1 MTKHRDLE
9 RKESDRTFAPRKGLW
24 RRIKE
29 IALMDVAVLAKGI
42 DAEAVESIEER
53 LLAADF
59 GVPATLYLV
68 EEVETAARLGKLRT
82 EEDFRRLVRDR
93 IVALVD
99 HDGPDRQLARAEVP
113 PSVILLV
120 GVNGVGKTTTMAR
133 LARRFLAEGERP
145 LLAAADTF
153 RAGAIEQVATWGERL
168 GVPMVAGKPKGD
180 PAAVVYDAI
189 AAARA
194 RGASVILVDTA
205 GRLHTQGDLMEE
217 LAKVVR
223 VAGQALPGAP
233 HETLLVLDATT
244 GQNALVQA
252 RTFAAK
258 LPLTGL
264 VVCKLDGTARG
275 GVVVAVR
282 REVGVPVKFVGLGEG
297 ADDLEPFDPER
308 FAEGLLS

>member
-1 MTKHRDLE
+1 M
-9 RKESDRTFAPRKGLW
+9 
-24 RRIKE
+24 I
-29 IALMDVAVLAKGI
+29 
-42 DAEAVESIEER
+42 
-53 LLAADF
+53 
-59 GVPATLYLV
+59 
-68 EEVETAARLGKLRT
+68 
-82 EEDFRRLVRDR
+82 
-93 IVALVD
+93 
-99 HDGPDRQLARAEVP
+99 
-113 PSVILLV
+113 
-120 GVNGVGKTTTMAR
+120 
-133 LARRFLAEGERP
+133 
-145 LLAAADTF
+145 
-153 RAGAIEQVATWGERL
+153 
-168 GVPMVAGKPKGD
+168 AGKPKGD